1 VVTPTKP
8 ARVGMFGV
16 LVTMARLLSDSACSA
31 TLVNRAGASQPI
43 RGVFDHDQATG

>member
-1 VVTPTKP
+1 M
-8 ARVGMFGV
+8 GMFGV